1 LDAIVVGG
9 GLAGLTASLTILDRG
24 GRVALVEK
32 EAFVGGNSQWASSGI
47 NGVDARAERNP
58 DSVAAFREDCE
69 RSSLGGGDGA
79 ATGATLVSG
88 GGGGADGSSPPP
100 SPESVEHIPAL
111 AEGSVE
117 TLEWL
122 RDRVG
127 VDLSRVGRLG
137 GHSHART
144 HRPSSG
150 MAGSTLVLAVQKAC
164 DAYKAS
170 GNFTVMK
177 KTKAEEIL
185 VDEKTGAV
193 RGVRVSSA
201 QTRNAQTLSARAVV
215 LATGGFANDR
225 EGSTSLLRQYAPETV
240 RFATTNTRG
249 TTGDGHKMAFRL
261 GAQGVDLAN
270 VQIHPTG
277 FVDPGDPATT
287 KTLAAEI
294 LRGAGALLLTR
305 DGRRFADELG
315 ARDYLSGRMLAE
327 ARREAEAGGFEV
339 GEGASLDFVLLMN
352 AEAAK
357 EADKHVPLY
366 ANKGLLREFDSVA
379 RVAAWMK
386 KDLGGM
392 KMADPNARKWRGRRT
407 LEAALRDTL
416 NAYDR
421 AAAEAERAAKAAGG
435 DGSAGG
441 QAAFRDPLTNKTH
454 FANAPFDADFGGPFY
469 AGRVTPV
476 VHYTMGGVRVD
487 GRGRVVLNER
497 RAAKTG
503 EATIE
508 GLYAA
513 GEIVGGVHGKNRLG
527 GNALTECAVFGRRV
541 GNEVVIGEEAKKD
554 EASATNAAAEDG
566 DGEAEAVPEEKAS
579 DEAEAVPEEKASD
592 EEKAASEEKAS
603 DEENAASEAAPP
615 GTVSRAELAKHASAA
630 SCWVALYGEVYDF
643 TDFLEDHP
651 AGAEAIVKLGGTD
664 GTAAFDA
671 VHSPGML
678 EEFEALGSLWEG

>member
-1 LDAIVVGG
+1 
-9 GLAGLTASLTILDRG
+9 
-24 GRVALVEK
+24 
-32 EAFVGGNSQWASSGI
+32 
-47 NGVDARAERNP
+47 
-58 DSVAAFREDCE
+58 
-69 RSSLGGGDGA
+69 
-79 ATGATLVSG
+79 
-88 GGGGADGSSPPP
+88 
-100 SPESVEHIPAL
+100 
-111 AEGSVE
+111 
-117 TLEWL
+117 
-122 RDRVG
+122 
-127 VDLSRVGRLG
+127 
-137 GHSHART
+137 
-144 HRPSSG
+144 
-150 MAGSTLVLAVQKAC
+150 M
-164 DAYKAS
+164 
-170 GNFTVMK
+170 
-177 KTKAEEIL
+177 
-185 VDEKTGAV
+185 
-193 RGVRVSSA
+193 
-201 QTRNAQTLSARAVV
+201 
-215 LATGGFANDR
+215 
-225 EGSTSLLRQYAPETV
+225 
-240 RFATTNTRG
+240 
-249 TTGDGHKMAFRL
+249 
-261 GAQGVDLAN
+261 
-270 VQIHPTG
+270 QIHPTG
-277 FVDPGDPATT
+277 FVDPGDPAATT

-366 ANKGLLREFDSVA
+366 VNKGLLREFDSVA

-435 DGSAGG
+435 DGGSAGG

-579 DEAEAVPEEKASD
+579 DE
-592 EEKAASEEKAS
+592 EKAASEEKAS
-603 DEENAASEAAPP
+603 DEENAASEAAAAAPP

>member
-1 LDAIVVGG
+1 MDAIVVGG

-88 GGGGADGSSPPP
+88 GGGGGDGSSPPP

-177 KTKAEEIL
+177 KTKAEEVL

-277 FVDPGDPATT
+277 FVDPGDPAATT

-366 ANKGLLREFDSVA
+366 VNKGLLREFDSVA

-554 EASATNAAAEDG
+554 EVSVTNAAAEDG
-566 DGEAEAVPEEKAS
+566 DG
-579 DEAEAVPEEKASD
+579 EAEAVPEEKASD

-603 DEENAASEAAPP
+603 DEENAASEAAAAAPP